1 MTDQLSQKLTQGWTT
16 IHSESG
22 AAIDWIQRVR
32 GNARSVDN
40 EADSLVMKLRRVRN
54 QAKSLAVASSL
65 PSTVGFFGL
74 SQAGKS
80 YLISA
85 LAAGADGR
93 LETEVD
99 GKRLDFL
106 SHINPPG
113 GGKEATGLVTR
124 FSFRAK
130 QGPQGFPLELKLFE
144 EIELAKILVN
154 SFFNDFNFEKIGDPV
169 DPVVARATL
178 VELEAR
184 RKPQTVAGV
193 TEDDMVS
200 LWDYLKDRFAASIRV
215 LEGEFLPRAVH
226 LAPYLSIEDRSQLF
240 ACLWKQTPALTD
252 TFLALARSLATLGHP
267 TRAYAPIEALVRPT
281 GPNGTLSQA
290 DSIMNVD
297 MLERLGRAQDLQI
310 DVLPVID
317 GATAAMQSLPIAQ
330 LAALTAELIFPLV
343 NTPHQR
349 VFEEVDLLD
358 FPGYRGRLGLD
369 SLTDISGAQSKDHPG
384 NPVAQLLLRGKV
396 AYLFERYTDTQEMN
410 VLVVCTASHK
420 QSDVTDVGPVLTEWI
435 KKTQGATSVDRARRA
450 PGLLW
455 AITMFDIKIADSL
468 GKDEDMLH
476 TVWNN
481 LIKMTMLERFGGFEW
496 MQDWAN
502 GKAFDNSF
510 LVRKP
515 RMPVAFL
522 ALNAGQEVSVTQGQA
537 SQVSLMEQTFNKA
550 ELIQHH
556 VSNPA
561 QAWNAM
567 MQLNDG
573 GIDRL
578 SQYLAKVSTRQAK
591 LERINEQMEEIL
603 HDLVENR
610 LSRWFAQDGMGEVQ
624 AKRKIAQSVVT
635 ALTPRIRLL
644 AEIQEKLQLP
654 EPLLQGLYMGAD
666 VSTDH
671 VSANTPDAGPAA
683 LNLGDDPFGLGDDF
697 DLFGD
702 KPKSQSTVEK
712 AKPVGSDARFAQAV
726 LREWIN
732 HMRSVPGEA
741 NLLTYL
747 GLPKDVAEMLC
758 DELITGATRLDLQD
772 ALFQVVTRTEQV
784 GTKREKLV
792 DRQVLA
798 AKTVFSDYI
807 AWLGYVNLPVADRP
821 ESRVNKGHR
830 LFEQPQRIKA
840 GALPQIT
847 NEPIEH
853 TRAYMGDWL
862 VGLAQLIV
870 ENAGHDAGR
879 EIRPD
884 QNAEL
889 GGLIAKFNSARI
901 VAE

>member
-1 MTDQLSQKLTQGWTT
+1 MTDLLSQKLTQGWTT
-16 IHSESG
+16 IHAESG
-22 AAIDWIQRVR
+22 ATIDWIQRVR

-40 EADSLVMKLRRVRN
+40 EADSLVMKLRRIRN

-85 LAAGADGR
+85 LAAGGDGK

-124 FSFRAK
+124 FSYRAK

-169 DPVVARATL
+169 DLVAARAKL
-178 VELEAR
+178 LELESR
-184 RKPQTVAGV
+184 RQPSLVPGV

-215 LEGEFLPRAVH
+215 LEGEFLPRAVA
-226 LAPYLSIEDRSQLF
+226 LAPYLSIDDRSQLF
-240 ACLWKQTPALTD
+240 ACLWKQAPALTD
-252 TFLALARSLATLGHP
+252 TFLSLSRALAALGHP
-267 TRAYAPIEALVRPT
+267 KRVHAPIEALVRPT
-281 GPNGTLSQA
+281 GPNGALSQA

-297 MLERLGRAQDLQI
+297 MLERLGRAQDIQI
-310 DVLPVID
+310 EVVTALG
-317 GATAAMQSLPIAQ
+317 GAAATKHALPIAQ

-343 NTPHQR
+343 NKPHQK

-369 SLTDISGAQSKDHPG
+369 SLTDISAAQSKDHPG

-396 AYLFERYTDTQEMN
+396 AYLFERYTDSQEMN

-435 KKTQGATSVDRARRA
+435 RKTQGATATERSRRA
-450 PGLLW
+450 PRLLW
-455 AITMFDIKIADSL
+455 AVTMFDIKIADSL

-502 GKAFDNSF
+502 GQSFDNAF

-522 ALNAGQEVSVTQGQA
+522 DLENGQEIAVTASQA
-537 SQVSLMEQTFNKA
+537 SQVSLMERTFLKA
-550 ELIQHH
+550 ELIQSH
-556 VSNPA
+556 VSNPT
-561 QAWNAM
+561 QAWSAM

-573 GIDRL
+573 GINRL
-578 SQYLAKVSTRQAK
+578 SEYLAKVSTRQAK
-591 LERINEQMEEIL
+591 LERISEQMEEVL

-624 AKRKIAQSVVT
+624 AKKKIAQSVVS

-666 VSTDH
+666 VSTDRSP
-671 VSANTPDAGPAA
+671 VGSVDSGPTA
-683 LNLGDDPFGLGDDF
+683 LNLGDDPFGLGDDL
-697 DLFGD
+697 DLFGE
-702 KPKSQSTVEK
+702 KPTSTATTEKS
-712 AKPVGSDARFAQAV
+712 KPIGSDARFAQAV

-732 HMRSVPGEA
+732 HLRGISSEA
-741 NLLTYL
+741 SLLTYL
-747 GLPKDVAEMLC
+747 GLPKDITEMMC

-772 ALFQVVTRTEQV
+772 ALFQVVSRTEQV

-807 AWLGYVNLPVADRP
+807 AWLGYVSLPLSERP
-821 ESRVNKGHR
+821 ESRVNKGQR
-830 LFEQPQRIKA
+830 LFEQPQRINK

-847 NEPIEH
+847 NDPVEH

-870 ENAGHDAGR
+870 ENAGHNAGR

-889 GGLIAKFNSARI
+889 GGLIAKFNSAR
-901 VAE
+901 VSTT